1 MRRSTEKKRCMTGKE
16 QLATLGIPV
25 YQSMAAAAHVEL
37 WTAVLVCTCLHHL
50 PLHHVVFKLEQDKM
64 EIDLPQR
71 MLCKCAGNG
80 MHLGSVGFSM
90 LMAVLC
96 LAPA

>member
-1 MRRSTEKKRCMTGKE
+1 MYYTCGHDLRRLLCRMRRSTEKKRCMTGKE
-16 QLATLGIPV
+16 QLD
-25 YQSMAAAAHVEL
+25 
-37 WTAVLVCTCLHHL
+37 
-50 PLHHVVFKLEQDKM
+50 QDKL